1 LIRAHQSAD
10 PHRIGVVS
18 EGVTEGDG
26 YAVGHIDQMGDPYG
40 FRKVRRELGVS
51 AFGVNAIVLPAGYET
66 GRHFHDQHEA
76 LYFCHRA
83 RVELEFGDGTAH
95 TLEPGTAA
103 RVDAATVRQMR
114 NVGEEDAVYL
124 VIGGKDGYVGRDGRL
139 PAGEESPRGAGFS
152 GPPGAGPP
160 LPGESGDN

>member
-1 LIRAHQSAD
+1 
-10 PHRIGVVS
+10 VS
-18 EGVTEGDG
+18 QGVTQGEG

-66 GRHFHDQHEA
+66 GRHFHDQQEE
-76 LYFCHRA
+76 LYFCHRG
-83 RVELEFGDGTAH
+83 RLEIEFGDGTAH

>member
-1 LIRAHQSAD
+1 
-10 PHRIGVVS
+10 VS

-40 FRKVRRELGVS
+40 FRKIRRELGVS

-66 GRHFHDQHEA
+66 GRHFHDQQEE
-76 LYFCHRA
+76 LYFCHHGRL
-83 RVELEFGDGTAH
+83 EIEFGDGTAH

-103 RVDAATVRQMR
+103 RVNAATVRQMR

>member
-1 LIRAHQSAD
+1 MAD
-10 PHRIGVVS
+10 EILQGA
-18 EGVTEGDG
+18 G
-26 YAVGHIDQMGDPYG
+26 YAVGNIDQMGEQYG
-40 FRKVRRELGVS
+40 FRKIRRSLDVT
-51 AFGVNAIVLPAGYET
+51 AFGVNAIALPPGYET
-66 GRHFHDQHEA
+66 GRHFHDQQEE
-76 LYFCHRA
+76 LYFCHRG
-83 RVELEFGDGTAH
+83 RLEIEFGDGTAH